1 MPTAPCTIPEMSR
14 NCPFP
19 PSPRL
24 TSPPNQSSASGG
36 FSWWRLHAIVAAIAT
51 IIPATAMVL
60 AHAEQRELNAPGASA
75 PATEIELPGGFRIKD
90 KFINFDQERIQLTI
104 AYRRLHQDPNASDV
118 IIEPKMIILHW
129 TAIPSFNSTWNYFNR
144 NRAEAAREQLA
155 ACRRGQRLGA
165 ISGGPRRHYLQ
176 TDARELDG
184 PPLHWVES
192 CCHRS

>member
-1 MPTAPCTIPEMSR
+1 MPTAPCSIPEMSR

-19 PSPRL
+19 PSARPQ
-24 TSPPNQSSASGG
+24 SPPNQSSAAGG

-104 AYRRLHQDPNASDV
+104 AYRRLHQEPNSSDV
-118 IIEPKMIILHW
+118 IIEPKLIILHW
-129 TAIPSFNSTWNYFNR
+129 TAIPTFNSTWNYFNR

-155 ACRRGQRLGA
+155 AAGELNASAQFLVCHDDT
-165 ISGGPRRHYLQ
+165 ISVLS
-176 TDARELDG
+176 
-184 PPLHWVES
+184 PLNWLP
-192 CCHRS
+192 